1 VQQALYRYLESAR
14 DPLTVK
20 EEWSMKIKSKLLVGV
35 TGVVLFIMICSTV
48 AVYMLLNKQNHAA
61 VRQNLEKT
69 INLIKDDLGK
79 RQAKQIRDAGQ
90 AVTVNKI
97 GENLK
102 FIADFAGQINITR
115 DGYVKTAGALAQL
128 ISASDLWQ
136 AAVYDHQGLVLAS
149 VQAMADDT
157 LTTVYAHGEDQRMFE
172 HVRIKAGDPLNE
184 AAWQQSESSPLSA
197 IANRFSGNPVAEMET
212 IQYIEADGGL
222 CLQTTVPIH
231 TNVYNRE
238 TEQVETQVFGTIVA
252 RQRLESDF
260 SATLATLSGMDVN
273 VFNSQGE
280 LNVGT
285 LTGYSQLAGTDH
297 TAVDTTR
304 SIEMQ
309 SLTSAEITVNEEGFF
324 QAALPLHDGSQTTG
338 WLCAMVSRQ
347 TVTANARQ
355 MVITMGLVYLGCLVV
370 VIPLVYLSA
379 ASFSRLVNNVA
390 SGLKN
395 IAEGEG
401 DLTRRLEENSKD
413 ELGDL
418 ARWFNTFIERL
429 QGIIREIA
437 ENAGHLATSSAGLK
451 DLSQKMTTSATDMS
465 NESEAVSSASEAVSL
480 STTSI
485 ASAMEQSSVNLSTV
499 AAAAEE
505 MTATINDIV
514 RNTENANQVTG
525 KAVDQV
531 RSASERVSILG
542 SAAQEIGKVTETI
555 TEISDQTNLLALN
568 ATIEAA
574 RAGEAGKGFA
584 VVANEI
590 KELAK
595 QTAAA
600 TAEIKEKI
608 DSIQHT
614 TQGTVS
620 EIESISAVIDEVNQI
635 VSTISTAVEE
645 QSNTTSEI
653 AGNVAQASQGVQ
665 EVNQTVADSTVAID
679 QVAQTL
685 TRVNQASSDMSS
697 QSSAVD
703 DSTHALSRLADELN
717 RLVGCFKV

>member
-1 VQQALYRYLESAR
+1 
-14 DPLTVK
+14 
-20 EEWSMKIKSKLLVGV
+20 MKIKSKLLVGV
-35 TGVVLFIMICSTV
+35 TGVVLFIMICSTA
-48 AVYMLLNKQNHAA
+48 AVYMLLSKQNHAA

-69 INLIKDDLGK
+69 INMIKDDLGK
-79 RQAKQIRDAGQ
+79 RQVKQIRDAGQ
-90 AVTVNKI
+90 VVTVNKI
-97 GENLK
+97 GENIK

-115 DGYVKTAGALAQL
+115 DGYVKTTGALAQL
-128 ISASDLWQ
+128 ISASELWQ
-136 AAVYDHQGLVLAS
+136 AAVYDRQGSIIAS
-149 VQAMADDT
+149 VQTMADQT
-157 LTTVYAHGEDQRMFE
+157 LTTVYAYGEGQLTFE
-172 HVRIKAGDPLNE
+172 HARINAGDPLNE
-184 AAWQQSESSPLSA
+184 AAWQQSETSPLSA
-197 IANRFSGNPVAEMET
+197 IANRFSGDPVAETET
-212 IQYIEADGGL
+212 IQYIEADGEL

-238 TEQVETQVFGTIVA
+238 TEQVEPQVFGTVVA
-252 RQRLESDF
+252 RQRLETDF
-260 SATLATLSGMDVN
+260 SANLAKLSGMDVN
-273 VFNSQGE
+273 IFSGQGK

-285 LTGYSQLAGTDH
+285 LPGYSQLAGADH

-304 SIEMQ
+304 SIATQ
-309 SLTSAEITVNEEGFF
+309 PLTAAEIMVNEEDFF

-338 WLCAMVSRQ
+338 WLCAMVSKQ
-347 TVTANARQ
+347 TVAANTRQ
-355 MVITMGLVYLGCLVV
+355 MVITMGLVYLACLVV
-370 VIPLVYLSA
+370 VIPLVYLFA
-379 ASFSRLVNNVA
+379 ASFSRMVNNVA
-390 SGLKN
+390 GGLKD

-401 DLTRRLEENSKD
+401 DLTRRLEENSND

-418 ARWFNTFIERL
+418 ARWFNTFIQRL

-437 ENAGHLATSSAGLK
+437 ENSGRLATSANGLK

-465 NESEAVSSASEAVSL
+465 NESAAVSSASEAVSL

-505 MTATINDIV
+505 MTATISDIV

-531 RSASERVSILG
+531 KIASQRVSILG
-542 SAAQEIGKVTETI
+542 TAAQEIGKVTETI

-590 KELAK
+590 KELAR
-595 QTAAA
+595 QTATA
-600 TAEIKEKI
+600 TAEIKNKI
-608 DSIQHT
+608 NSIQQT

-620 EIESISAVIDEVNQI
+620 EIESISVVINEVNQI

-645 QSNTTSEI
+645 QSSTTSEI

-665 EVNQTVADSTVAID
+665 AVNQTVAESTLAID

-685 TRVNQASSDMSS
+685 ARVNQASSDMSS
-697 QSSAVD
+697 QSNAVD
-703 DSTHALSRLADELN
+703 DSTRALSRLAEELN